1 MTGQY
6 LGEFDSFE
14 FTAAADTAA
23 GAIKTSGGYVGV
35 TKANVASGE
44 KGLAFMG
51 GFMRVYEFTVTA
63 LGANKDLGTAVYID
77 GDGDI
82 TWDSNDG
89 SSPATAYTQ
98 LGWLWA
104 AGTAGDTT
112 IKVALK
118 ARS

>member
-23 GAIKTSGGYVGV
+23 NSIVTQGGYLGV
-35 TKANVASGE
+35 TKDNVASGA

-51 GFMRVYEFTVTA
+51 GFMRVFVFTVTA

-98 LGWLWA
+98 LGTLWV
-104 AGTAGDTT
+104 AGKSGDTT
-112 IKVALK
+112 ITVALN
-118 ARS
+118 

>member
-23 GAIKTSGGYVGV
+23 NSIVTQGGYLGV
-35 TKANVASGE
+35 TKDNVASGA

-51 GFMRVYEFTVTA
+51 GFMRVHEFTVTA

-82 TWDSNDG
+82 TFDSNDG

-98 LGWLWA
+98 LGWLWE
-104 AGTAGDTT
+104 AGKSGDTAIT
-112 IKVALK
+112 VALK
-118 ARS
+118 GCS

>member
-1 MTGQY
+1 MNGQY

-14 FTAAADTAA
+14 FTAAADKAA
-23 GAIKTSGGYVGV
+23 GAIVTSGGYLGV
-35 TKANVASGE
+35 TKANVASGA

-51 GFMRVYEFTVTA
+51 YSRRVFEFTVTA
-63 LGANKDLGTAVYID
+63 LGANKSLGTAVYID

-98 LGWLWA
+98 LGTLWA

-112 IKVALK
+112 IKVAL
-118 ARS
+118 S

>member
-1 MTGQY
+1 MDGKF

-23 GAIKTSGGYVGV
+23 NSIVTQGGYLGV
-35 TKANVASGE
+35 TKDNVASGT

-51 GFMRVYEFTVTA
+51 GFMRVHEFTVTA

-104 AGTAGDTT
+104 AGTTGDTT
-112 IKVALK
+112 IRVALK

>member
-14 FTAAADTAA
+14 FTAVADTAA
-23 GAIKTSGGYVGV
+23 NSIVTQGGYLGV
-35 TKANVASGE
+35 TKDNVASGA

-51 GFMRVYEFTVTA
+51 YTRRVWTFTVTA

-98 LGWLWA
+98 LGTLWV
-104 AGTAGDTT
+104 AGKSGDTT
-112 IKVALK
+112 ITVALN
-118 ARS
+118 

>member
-1 MTGQY
+1 MNGQY

-23 GAIKTSGGYVGV
+23 GAIVTSGGYLGV
-35 TKANVASGE
+35 TKANVANGA

-51 GFMRVYEFTVTA
+51 YSRRVFEFTVTA
-63 LGANKDLGTAVYID
+63 LGANKSLGTAVYID

-98 LGWLWA
+98 LGTLWK

-112 IKVALK
+112 IKVAL
-118 ARS
+118 S